1 MTPIHILLAVIV
13 TLIWGINFT
22 FIAWS
27 LESFPP
33 LMLSALRFFFTA
45 IPLVFFL
52 KAPKFNRTLF
62 VYAIGTFVMQY
73 AFVFTAMH
81 LGASAGLTALLLQLQ
96 IFITVLL
103 AYFMLGESVNR
114 MQLIGMVIGVL
125 GLTVIAANLGGDM
138 PLLGFICIL
147 IAATGWSFGNIASK
161 QLSSAAKPIPTAT
174 LAQEPSSQ
182 NAPVSTLS
190 STPSSTFI
198 STPSLTSSPAPLSV
212 ALSALSLVV
221 WGGLI
226 ACVILTVASL
236 IFETDAWQVSTLTHA
251 SMKSWL
257 SLGFIVYISTLLGF
271 GLWVYLLSE
280 NTASK
285 VVPFALLVPVFGMI
299 MSVIFTGEVVTWWKM
314 LAMGLILSGLL
325 LANLKPKKVLHRS
338 VGSTGP
344 L

>member
-1 MTPIHILLAVIV
+1 MSPIHLLLAIIV

-33 LMLSALRFFFTA
+33 LMLSAMRFFFTA
-45 IPLVFFL
+45 IPLVLFI
-52 KAPKFNRTLF
+52 KPPKFNRTLLT
-62 VYAIGTFVMQY
+62 YAVGTFVLQY

-114 MQLIGMVIGVL
+114 MQIVGMVIGVL

-161 QLSSAAKPIPTAT
+161 QISKQAAAANATSSHNVNATSLSSSRATA
-174 LAQEPSSQ
+174 LS
-182 NAPVSTLS
+182 AP
-190 STPSSTFI
+190 
-198 STPSLTSSPAPLSV
+198 
-212 ALSALSLVV
+212 LSALSLVV

-226 ACVILTVASL
+226 ACVILTITSL
-236 IFETDAWQVSTLTHA
+236 IFETAAWQVATFTQA

-257 SLGFIVYISTLLGF
+257 SLGFIVYMFTLIGF
-271 GLWVYLLSE
+271 GLWAFLLSE

-285 VVPFALLVPVFGMI
+285 VMPFALLVPVFGMAT
-299 MSVIFTGEVVTWWKM
+299 SVLLTGEVVTWWKL
-314 LAMGLILSGLL
+314 LAMGLILSGLV
-325 LANLKPKKVLHRS
+325 LANLKRS
-338 VGSTGP
+338 HFARKAKATLS
-344 L
+344 